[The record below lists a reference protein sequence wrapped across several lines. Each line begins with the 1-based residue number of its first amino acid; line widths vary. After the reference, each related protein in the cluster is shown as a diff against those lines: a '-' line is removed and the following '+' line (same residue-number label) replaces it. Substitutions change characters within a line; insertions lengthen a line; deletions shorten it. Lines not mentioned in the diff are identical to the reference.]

1 MVHINLLPVR
11 QIKEKAAA
19 RQQLTTAFLCLFLL
33 LAVLGV
39 AGFFQASKATA
50 LQNDIATLNK
60 EKQRHA
66 ATLRLIKKLEKD
78 KDLIEKRIAIIK
90 QLKKS
95 SSLTVHILDEAANIT
110 PADRMWLTSLTQS
123 GGSLTLAGMALDNRT
138 IAKYMEDLKASPYI
152 TSVNLASSS
161 LKSYAG
167 RNLKAF
173 SLSCG
178 VAVPAEK
185 TADKSEKN
193 KLSR

>member
-11 QIKEKAAA
+11 QIKQKAAA
-19 RQQLTTAFLCLFLL
+19 KQQLATVFISFLAL
-33 LAVLGV
+33 LAILGI
-39 AGFFQASKATA
+39 AGFFQASRANQ
-50 LQNDIATLNK
+50 LQNDISVLNK

-66 ATLRLIKKLEKD
+66 KTLADIKKLEKD
-78 KDLIEKRIAIIK
+78 KELIEKRIAIIK
-90 QLKKS
+90 QLKRS
-95 SSLTVHILDEAANIT
+95 SSLTVHILDEVANVT
-110 PADRMWLTSLTQS
+110 PASRIWLSSVTQS
-123 GGSLTLAGMALDNRT
+123 GGGLKLAGMALDNRT

-178 VAVPAEK
+178 IGVPSEK
-185 TADKSEKN
+185 QADNQEKN
-193 KLSR
+193 KGLK